1 MPSAPAVYNLALRIK
16 HIQYCPELVKNGYN
30 ICLAYGE
37 TIYHKLAKI
46 VETYALL
53 LANCSDYIQ
62 CLAFLW
68 INAHHSFF
76 VTEYCIKLKY

>member
-53 LANCSDYIQ
+53 LANSMSCFSLDQ
-62 CLAFLW
+62 RPSF
-68 INAHHSFF
+68 FF